1 MNLNQLGATEAAR
14 LIATRKLTS
23 ESLVAACLQRIASR
37 DADLKAWTC
46 CDPEFALRQ
55 ARALDLAARPL
66 GPLHGV
72 PVGFK
77 DVLDTADLPTEYG
90 SPIYREFCPRWDAAC
105 VALVRAAGGVLL
117 GKCAT
122 TEFANNY
129 PAPTRNPCNLAHTP
143 GGSSSGSA
151 AAVADAMVPLA
162 LGTQTGGSTIRPA
175 AYCGVVGYKPTF
187 NLINR
192 AGLKFVAESLDT
204 IGLFGRNV
212 EDVALL
218 ARAVSGFE
226 LPSVAERPS
235 AAPHIGLHRTP
246 RWDQADASA
255 QSALESAARAL
266 EKAGAKVY
274 DLDLPADFGELYEEH
289 TVIMGFEEAQAL
301 AYEYSR
307 HKPLLSDTLRQRIEE
322 GMRTPRADYES
333 AMRHARA
340 CRDHLDRTFAEID
353 FVLTLSAPGEA
364 PRGLTSTGSSLFNRI
379 WTLLGVPCLN
389 VPYGTGPNGLP
400 LGVQLIGAAGSDA
413 AILRWAHWTCVVL
426 RKTGHYHG

>member
-1 MNLNQLGATEAAR
+1 VNPSQLGAAEAAR
-14 LIATRKLTS
+14 LIATRELTS
-23 ESLVAACLQRIASR
+23 ESLVASCLERIGSR
-37 DADLKAWTC
+37 DADVKAWTC
-46 CDPEFALRQ
+46 CDPEYALRQ
-55 ARALDLAARPL
+55 ARALDGAARPL

-72 PVGFK
+72 PLGIK

-90 SPIYREFCPRWDAAC
+90 SPIYREFSPRWDAAC
-105 VALVRAAGGVLL
+105 VALARAAGAVLL
-117 GKCAT
+117 GKCSTA
-122 TEFANNY
+122 EFANNH
-129 PAPTRNPCNLAHTP
+129 PAPTRNPHNLAHTP

-162 LGTQTGGSTIRPA
+162 FGTQTGGSIIRPA

-218 ARAVSGFE
+218 AGAVSGFE
-226 LPSVAERPS
+226 LPSFAEPPS
-235 AAPHIGLHRTP
+235 ARPRIGLHRTP
-246 RWDQADASA
+246 RWDQADASTR
-255 QSALESAARAL
+255 SALESAARVL
-266 EKAGAKVY
+266 GNAGAKVR
-274 DLDLPADFGELYEEH
+274 DFDLPQDFGELYEEH
-289 TVIMGFEEAQAL
+289 TVIMGFEEAQAF

-307 HKPLLSDTLRQRIEE
+307 HAPLLSDTLRQRIEE
-322 GMRTPRADYES
+322 GMRTPRVEYES

-340 CRDHLDRTFAEID
+340 CRDRLVRTFAGID

-364 PRGLTSTGSSLFNRI
+364 PRGLTSTGSSLFNRT

-389 VPYGTGPNGLP
+389 VPYGTGPNRLP
-400 LGVQLIGAAGSDA
+400 LGVQVIGKAGSDA
-413 AILRWAHWTCVVL
+413 ALLRWAHWACGVL
-426 RKTGHYHG
+426 R